1 MLCLRLVTH
10 KFKLMLLSSLASH
23 YYKVGDTLELEIE
36 IENKSTNDLD
46 LELIPPSEILQ
57 HVSYED
63 EVINILK

>member
-1 MLCLRLVTH
+1 MWSLRLVTH
-10 KFKLMLLSSLASH
+10 KFQLMPLFDLASH

-36 IENKSTNDLD
+36 IENKSTNELD

-63 EVINILK
+63 EVITI